1 MSESLSFRAAGR
13 SDVGLVR
20 NNNEDSG
27 FIGKHF
33 LLVADGMG
41 GHAAGELASSTTVA
55 VVAQVDNNKE
65 KLEDLESK
73 LIEIP
78 KVITKELKNAIN
90 KDSSRAGMGTTL
102 TAAVVQENQLKIS
115 HVGDSRAYLVRNKQ
129 ISRITKDQT
138 YIQSLIDNNEITES
152 EAKNHPQRSLLLQAI
167 DGITESIPVITSIE
181 IFENDKI
188 LLCSDGLTNVV
199 TDEQILEIVNQF
211 DYVGAV
217 SALIEKALEN
227 GGPDNITVIVADL
240 QKEKY
245 ENKSIVLGAAAEPRN
260 RIKLPG
266 LEFPTDIHPFITSEF
281 PALKSVTWLR
291 KFAYV
296 ASFALIAVIVSW
308 GAANWISKQFY
319 VSNLGDNLAIFQGV
333 NTSVGPISF
342 SRPLQSFNLEVVV
355 LTKDDQEVLLKGI
368 KADSVTEARFIVRR
382 LDQRALCSKDYSY
395 SFCSDVVSSIRPQS
409 MNNLTKLMLW
419 RI

>member
-1 MSESLSFRAAGR
+1 MTESLSFRAAGR

-20 NNNEDSG
+20 ENNEDSG

-55 VVAQVDNNKE
+55 IIAQMDSNKE
-65 KLEDLESK
+65 KLVDLDKK
-73 LIEIP
+73 LIDIP
-78 KVITKELKNAIN
+78 NVISKELKNAIS

-102 TAAVVQENQLKIS
+102 TTAVIQGDSLKIS
-115 HVGDSRAYLVRNKQ
+115 HVGDSRAYLIRNKK
-129 ISRITKDQT
+129 IIRLTKDQT
-138 YIQSLIDNNEITES
+138 YIQSLIDNNEITEG
-152 EAKNHPQRSLLLQAI
+152 EAKTHPQRSLLLQAI
-167 DGITESIPVITSIE
+167 DGITESIPVITTTE

-188 LLCSDGLTNVV
+188 VLCSDGLTNVV
-199 TDEQILEIVNQF
+199 TDEEILEIVNQF

-227 GGPDNITVIVADL
+227 GGPDNITVVVADL

-245 ENKSIVLGAAAEPRN
+245 ENKIIVLGAAAEPRN

-281 PALKSVTWLR
+281 PALKSVTWFK
-291 KFAYV
+291 KFVYL
-296 ASFALIAVIVSW
+296 ASFALIAVIISW
-308 GAANWISKQFY
+308 AGTNWISKQFY
-319 VSNLGDNLAIFQGV
+319 VSNLGDNLAVFQGI
-333 NTSVGPISF
+333 NSSIGPISF
-342 SRPLQSFNLEVVV
+342 SRPVQSFNLEVVV
-355 LTKDDQEVLLKGI
+355 LTKDDQAVLLKGI
-368 KADSVTEARFIVRR
+368 NADSLTEARFIVRR

-395 SFCSDVVSSIRPQS
+395 SFCSDVVSSIRPQ
-409 MNNLTKLMLW
+409 
-419 RI
+419 

>member
-1 MSESLSFRAAGR
+1 MSESLCFRAAGR

-41 GHAAGELASSTTVA
+41 GHAAGELASCTTVA
-55 VVAQVDNNKE
+55 IVAQVDNSKE

-78 KVITKELKNAIN
+78 KIITKELKNAIN
-90 KDSSRAGMGTTL
+90 KDSARAGMGTTL
-102 TAAVVQENQLKIS
+102 TAAVIQENQLKVS

-167 DGITESIPVITSIE
+167 DGITESIPVITSTE
-181 IFENDKI
+181 ILENDKI

-199 TDEQILEIVNQF
+199 TDEEILEIVNQF

-245 ENKSIVLGAAAEPRN
+245 ENKIIVLGAAAEPRN

-308 GAANWISKQFY
+308 GATNWISKQFY

-333 NTSVGPISF
+333 NSSVGPISF
-342 SRPLQSFNLEVVV
+342 SRPVQSFNLEVVV

-395 SFCSDVVSSIRPQS
+395 SFCSDVVSSIRPQ
-409 MNNLTKLMLW
+409 
-419 RI
+419 

>member
-27 FIGKHF
+27 FIGKYF

-55 VVAQVDNNKE
+55 IVAQVDNNKN

-102 TAAVVQENQLKIS
+102 TAAVIQENQIKVS

-138 YIQSLIDNNEITES
+138 YIQSLIDNKEITES

-181 IFENDKI
+181 ILENDKI
-188 LLCSDGLTNVV
+188 ILCSDGLTNIV
-199 TDEQILEIVNQF
+199 TDEEILEIIKQF

-245 ENKSIVLGAAAEPRN
+245 ENKIIVLGAAAEPRN

-266 LEFPTDIHPFITSEF
+266 LEFPTDIHPFITGEF

-333 NTSVGPISF
+333 NSSVGPISF
-342 SRPLQSFNLEVVV
+342 SRPVQSFNLEVVV
-355 LTKDDQEVLLKGI
+355 LTKEDQEVLLKGI
-368 KADSVTEARFIVRR
+368 NADSVTEARFIVRR

-395 SFCSDVVSSIRPQS
+395 SFCSDVVSSIRPQ
-409 MNNLTKLMLW
+409 
-419 RI
+419 

>member
-55 VVAQVDNNKE
+55 IVAQVDNNKE

-73 LIEIP
+73 LIDIP

-102 TAAVVQENQLKIS
+102 TAAVIQENQIKVS

-138 YIQSLIDNNEITES
+138 YIQSLIDNKEITES

-167 DGITESIPVITSIE
+167 DGITESIPVITSTE
-181 IFENDKI
+181 ILENDKI

-199 TDEQILEIVNQF
+199 TDEEILEIVNQF

-245 ENKSIVLGAAAEPRN
+245 ENKIIVLGAAAEPRN

-281 PALKSVTWLR
+281 PALKSVTWFR

-296 ASFALIAVIVSW
+296 ASFALIAVIISW
-308 GAANWISKQFY
+308 GATNWISKQFY

-333 NTSVGPISF
+333 NSSVGPISF
-342 SRPLQSFNLEVVV
+342 SRPVQSFNLEVVV

-395 SFCSDVVSSIRPQS
+395 SFCSDVVSSIRPQ
-409 MNNLTKLMLW
+409 
-419 RI
+419 

>member
-55 VVAQVDNNKE
+55 IVAQVDNNKE
-65 KLEDLESK
+65 KLENLESK

-102 TAAVVQENQLKIS
+102 TAAVIQENQLKVS

-138 YIQSLIDNNEITES
+138 YIQSLVDNNEITES

-181 IFENDKI
+181 ILENDKI
-188 LLCSDGLTNVV
+188 VLCSDGLTNVV
-199 TDEQILEIVNQF
+199 TDEEILEIVNQF

-245 ENKSIVLGAAAEPRN
+245 ENKIIVLGAAAEPRN

-296 ASFALIAVIVSW
+296 ASFALIAVIISW
-308 GAANWISKQFY
+308 GTTSWISKQFY

-333 NTSVGPISF
+333 NSSIGPISF
-342 SRPLQSFNLEVVV
+342 SRPVQSFNLEVVV
-355 LTKDDQEVLLKGI
+355 LTKDDQEVLLNGI

-395 SFCSDVVSSIRPQS
+395 SFCSDVVSSIRPQ
-409 MNNLTKLMLW
+409 
-419 RI
+419 

>member
-65 KLEDLESK
+65 KFEDLESK

-90 KDSSRAGMGTTL
+90 KDSARAGMGTTL
-102 TAAVVQENQLKIS
+102 TAAVIQGNQLKVS
-115 HVGDSRAYLVRNKQ
+115 HVGDSRAYLVRNKN

-152 EAKNHPQRSLLLQAI
+152 ESKNHPQKSLLLQAI
-167 DGITESIPVITSIE
+167 DGITESIPEITSTDIL
-181 IFENDKI
+181 ENDKI
-188 LLCSDGLTNVV
+188 ILCSDGLTNVV
-199 TDEQILEIVNQF
+199 TDEEILEIVNQF

-240 QKEKY
+240 QKERY
-245 ENKSIVLGAAAEPRN
+245 ENKIIVLGAAAEPRN

-281 PALKSVTWLR
+281 PALKSVTWFR

-296 ASFALIAVIVSW
+296 ASFALIAVIISW
-308 GAANWISKQFY
+308 GTTNWISKQFY

-333 NTSVGPISF
+333 NSSVGPISF
-342 SRPLQSFNLEVVV
+342 SRPVQSFNLKVVV

-395 SFCSDVVSSIRPQS
+395 SFCSDVVSSIRPQ
-409 MNNLTKLMLW
+409 
-419 RI
+419 

>member
-1 MSESLSFRAAGR
+1 MTESLSFRAAGR

-20 NNNEDSG
+20 ENNEDSG

-55 VVAQVDNNKE
+55 IIAQMDSNKE
-65 KLEDLESK
+65 KLDDLDKE
-73 LIEIP
+73 LTDIP
-78 KVITKELKNAIN
+78 NVITKELKNAIS

-102 TAAVVQENQLKIS
+102 TTAVIQGDSLKIS
-115 HVGDSRAYLVRNKQ
+115 HVGDSRAYLIRNKK
-129 ISRITKDQT
+129 IIRLTKDQT
-138 YIQSLIDNNEITES
+138 YIQSLIDNNEITED
-152 EAKNHPQRSLLLQAI
+152 EAKTHPQRSLLLQAI
-167 DGITESIPVITSIE
+167 DGITESIPVITKTE
-181 IFENDKI
+181 VFENDKI
-188 LLCSDGLTNVV
+188 VLCSDGLTNVV
-199 TDEQILEIVNQF
+199 TDEEILEIVNQF

-245 ENKSIVLGAAAEPRN
+245 ENKIIVLGAAAEPRN

-281 PALKSVTWLR
+281 PALKSVTWFR
-291 KFAYV
+291 KFAYL

-308 GAANWISKQFY
+308 GATNWISKQFY
-319 VSNLGDNLAIFQGV
+319 VSNLGDNLAVFQGI
-333 NTSVGPISF
+333 NSSIGPISF
-342 SRPLQSFNLEVVV
+342 SRPVQSFNLEVVV

-368 KADSVTEARFIVRR
+368 NADSLTEARFIVRR

-395 SFCSDVVSSIRPQS
+395 SFCSDVVSSIRPQ
-409 MNNLTKLMLW
+409 
-419 RI
+419 

>member
-55 VVAQVDNNKE
+55 IVAQFDNNKE
-65 KLEDLESK
+65 NLEDIESK

-90 KDSSRAGMGTTL
+90 KDSARAGMGTTL
-102 TAAVVQENQLKIS
+102 TAAVIQENQLKVS
-115 HVGDSRAYLVRNKQ
+115 HVGDSRAYLVRNKN

-152 EAKNHPQRSLLLQAI
+152 ESKNHPQRSLLLQAI
-167 DGITESIPVITSIE
+167 DGITESIPVITSTDIL
-181 IFENDKI
+181 ENDKI
-188 LLCSDGLTNVV
+188 ILCSDGLTNVV
-199 TDEQILEIVNQF
+199 TDEELLEIVNQF

-245 ENKSIVLGAAAEPRN
+245 ENKIIVLGAAAEPRN

-296 ASFALIAVIVSW
+296 ASFALIAVIISW
-308 GAANWISKQFY
+308 GTTNWISKQFY

-333 NTSVGPISF
+333 NSSVGPISF
-342 SRPLQSFNLEVVV
+342 SRPVQSFNLEVVV

-368 KADSVTEARFIVRR
+368 NADSVTEARFIVRR

-395 SFCSDVVSSIRPQS
+395 SFCSDVVSSIRPQ
-409 MNNLTKLMLW
+409 
-419 RI
+419 

>member
-13 SDVGLVR
+13 SDIGLVR

-41 GHAAGELASSTTVA
+41 GHAAGELASSSTVA
-55 VVAQVDNNKE
+55 IVAQVDNSKE
-65 KLEDLESK
+65 KLENLESK

-78 KVITKELKNAIN
+78 KIITKELKNAIN

-102 TAAVVQENQLKIS
+102 TAAVIQENQLKVS

-181 IFENDKI
+181 ILENDKI
-188 LLCSDGLTNVV
+188 ILCSDGLTNVV
-199 TDEQILEIVNQF
+199 TDEEILEIVNQF

-245 ENKSIVLGAAAEPRN
+245 ENKIIVLGAAAEPRN

-281 PALKSVTWLR
+281 PALKSVTWLK

-296 ASFALIAVIVSW
+296 ASFALIAVIISW
-308 GAANWISKQFY
+308 GATNWISKQFY

-333 NTSVGPISF
+333 NSSIGPISF
-342 SRPLQSFNLEVVV
+342 SRPVQSFNLEVVV

-395 SFCSDVVSSIRPQS
+395 SFCSDVVSSIRPQ
-409 MNNLTKLMLW
+409 
-419 RI
+419 

>member
-55 VVAQVDNNKE
+55 IVAQVDNNKE

-102 TAAVVQENQLKIS
+102 TAAVVQENQLKVS

-167 DGITESIPVITSIE
+167 DGITESIPVITSTE
-181 IFENDKI
+181 ILENDKI
-188 LLCSDGLTNVV
+188 ILCSDGLTNVV
-199 TDEQILEIVNQF
+199 TDEEILEIVNQF

-245 ENKSIVLGAAAEPRN
+245 ENKIIVLGAAAEPRN

-296 ASFALIAVIVSW
+296 ASFALIAVIISW
-308 GAANWISKQFY
+308 GATNWISKQFY

-333 NTSVGPISF
+333 NSSVGPISF
-342 SRPLQSFNLEVVV
+342 SRPVQSFNLEVVV

-395 SFCSDVVSSIRPQS
+395 SFCSDVVSSIRPQ
-409 MNNLTKLMLW
+409 
-419 RI
+419 

>member
-1 MSESLSFRAAGR
+1 MTESLSFRAAGR

-20 NNNEDSG
+20 ENNEDSG
-27 FIGKHF
+27 FVGKHF

-55 VVAQVDNNKE
+55 IIAQLDSNKE
-65 KLEDLESK
+65 KLDDLDKK
-73 LIEIP
+73 LTDIP
-78 KVITKELKNAIN
+78 NVITKELKNAIS

-102 TAAVVQENQLKIS
+102 TTAVIQGDSLKIS
-115 HVGDSRAYLVRNKQ
+115 HVGDSRAYLIRNKK
-129 ISRITKDQT
+129 IIRLTKDQT

-152 EAKNHPQRSLLLQAI
+152 EAKTHPQRSLLLQAI
-167 DGITESIPVITSIE
+167 DGITESIPVITTTE

-188 LLCSDGLTNVV
+188 VLCSDGLTNVV
-199 TDEQILEIVNQF
+199 TDEEILEIVNQF

-227 GGPDNITVIVADL
+227 GGPDNVTVVVADL

-245 ENKSIVLGAAAEPRN
+245 ENKIIVLGAAAEPRN

-281 PALKSVTWLR
+281 PALKSVTWFR
-291 KFAYV
+291 KFAYL
-296 ASFALIAVIVSW
+296 ASFAVIAVIISW
-308 GAANWISKQFY
+308 GVTNWISKQFY
-319 VSNLGDNLAIFQGV
+319 VSDLGDNLAVFQGL
-333 NTSVGPISF
+333 NSSIGPISF
-342 SRPLQSFNLEVVV
+342 SRPVQSFNLEVVV

-395 SFCSDVVSSIRPQS
+395 SFCSDVVSSIRPQ
-409 MNNLTKLMLW
+409 
-419 RI
+419 

>member
-55 VVAQVDNNKE
+55 IVAQVDNNKE
-65 KLEDLESK
+65 KLEDLDSK

-102 TAAVVQENQLKIS
+102 TAAVIQENTLKIS

-129 ISRITKDQT
+129 IERITKDQT

-152 EAKNHPQRSLLLQAI
+152 ESKNHPQRSLLLQAI
-167 DGITESIPVITSIE
+167 DGITESIPVITSTE
-181 IFENDKI
+181 ILKNDKI
-188 LLCSDGLTNVV
+188 VLCSDGLTNVV
-199 TDEQILEIVNQF
+199 TDEEILEIVNQF

-245 ENKSIVLGAAAEPRN
+245 ENKIIVLGAAAEPRN

-281 PALKSVTWLR
+281 PALKTVTWLR

-296 ASFALIAVIVSW
+296 ASFASIAVIISW
-308 GAANWISKQFY
+308 SATTWISKQFY

-333 NTSVGPISF
+333 NSSVGPISF

-395 SFCSDVVSSIRPQS
+395 SFCSDVVSSIRPQ
-409 MNNLTKLMLW
+409 
-419 RI
+419 

>member
-55 VVAQVDNNKE
+55 IVAQVDNNKE

-73 LIEIP
+73 LSEIP

-90 KDSSRAGMGTTL
+90 KNSSRAGMGTTL
-102 TAAVVQENQLKIS
+102 TAAVIQENQLKVS

-167 DGITESIPVITSIE
+167 DGITESIPVITSTE
-181 IFENDKI
+181 ILENDKI
-188 LLCSDGLTNVV
+188 VLCSDGLTNVV
-199 TDEQILEIVNQF
+199 TDEEILEIVNQF

-227 GGPDNITVIVADL
+227 GGPDNITVIIADL

-245 ENKSIVLGAAAEPRN
+245 ENKIIVLGAAAEPRN

-281 PALKSVTWLR
+281 PALKSVTWFR

-296 ASFALIAVIVSW
+296 ASFALIAVIISW
-308 GAANWISKQFY
+308 GTTNWISKQFY

-333 NTSVGPISF
+333 NSSIGPISF
-342 SRPLQSFNLEVVV
+342 SRPVQSFNLEIVV
-355 LTKDDQEVLLKGI
+355 LTKDDQEVLLNGI
-368 KADSVTEARFIVRR
+368 NADSVTEARFIVRR

-395 SFCSDVVSSIRPQS
+395 SFCSDVVSSIRPQ
-409 MNNLTKLMLW
+409 
-419 RI
+419 

>member
-55 VVAQVDNNKE
+55 IVAQVDNSKE

-78 KVITKELKNAIN
+78 KIITKELKNAIN

-102 TAAVVQENQLKIS
+102 TAAVIQENQLKVS

-129 ISRITKDQT
+129 ISQITKDQT

-181 IFENDKI
+181 IFENDKVI
-188 LLCSDGLTNVV
+188 LCSDGLTNVV
-199 TDEQILEIVNQF
+199 TDHEILDIVNQF

-240 QKEKY
+240 QKEKN
-245 ENKSIVLGAAAEPRN
+245 ENKIIVLGAAAEPRN

-281 PALKSVTWLR
+281 PALKSVTWFR

-296 ASFALIAVIVSW
+296 ASFALIAVIISW
-308 GAANWISKQFY
+308 GATNWISKQFY

-333 NTSVGPISF
+333 NSSVGPISF
-342 SRPLQSFNLEVVV
+342 SRPVQSFNLEVVV

-395 SFCSDVVSSIRPQS
+395 SFCSDVVSSIRPQ
-409 MNNLTKLMLW
+409 
-419 RI
+419 

>member
-27 FIGKHF
+27 FIGKYF

-55 VVAQVDNNKE
+55 IVAQVDNNKE

-102 TAAVVQENQLKIS
+102 TAAVIQENQLKIS
-115 HVGDSRAYLVRNKQ
+115 HVGDSRAYLVRNKK

-138 YIQSLIDNNEITES
+138 YIQSLVDNNEITES

-181 IFENDKI
+181 ILENDKI
-188 LLCSDGLTNVV
+188 VLCSDGLTNVV
-199 TDEQILEIVNQF
+199 TDEEILEIVNQF

-245 ENKSIVLGAAAEPRN
+245 ENKIIVLGAAAEPRN

-296 ASFALIAVIVSW
+296 ASFALIAVIISW
-308 GAANWISKQFY
+308 GTTNWISKQFY

-333 NTSVGPISF
+333 NSSVGPISF
-342 SRPLQSFNLEVVV
+342 SRPVQSFNLEVVV
-355 LTKDDQEVLLKGI
+355 LTKEDQEVLLKGI
-368 KADSVTEARFIVRR
+368 NADSVTEARFIVRR

-395 SFCSDVVSSIRPQS
+395 SFCSDVVSSIRPQ
-409 MNNLTKLMLW
+409 
-419 RI
+419 

>member
-1 MSESLSFRAAGR
+1 MIESLSFRAAGR

-55 VVAQVDNNKE
+55 IVAQVDTNKE

-102 TAAVVQENQLKIS
+102 TAAVIQDNFLKVA

-181 IFENDKI
+181 ILENDKI
-188 LLCSDGLTNVV
+188 VLCSDGLTNVV
-199 TDEQILEIVNQF
+199 TDEEILEIVNQF

-245 ENKSIVLGAAAEPRN
+245 ENKIIVLGAAAEPRN

-296 ASFALIAVIVSW
+296 SSFALIAVIVSW
-308 GAANWISKQFY
+308 GATNWISKQFY

-333 NTSVGPISF
+333 NSSVGPISF
-342 SRPLQSFNLEVVV
+342 SRPVQSFNLEVGV

-368 KADSVTEARFIVRR
+368 NADSVTEARFIVRR

-395 SFCSDVVSSIRPQS
+395 SFCSDVVSSIRPQ
-409 MNNLTKLMLW
+409 
-419 RI
+419 

>member
-1 MSESLSFRAAGR
+1 MTESLSFRAAGR

-20 NNNEDSG
+20 ENNEDSG

-55 VVAQVDNNKE
+55 IIAQMDSNKE
-65 KLEDLESK
+65 KLDDLDKK
-73 LIEIP
+73 LTDIP
-78 KVITKELKNAIN
+78 NLVTKELKNAIS

-102 TAAVVQENQLKIS
+102 TAAVIQENQLKIS

-138 YIQSLIDNNEITES
+138 YIQSLIDNKEITEAES
-152 EAKNHPQRSLLLQAI
+152 KNHPQRSLLLQAI
-167 DGITESIPVITSIE
+167 DGITESIPVITSTE
-181 IFENDKI
+181 ILENDKI
-188 LLCSDGLTNVV
+188 ILCSDGLTNVV
-199 TDEQILEIVNQF
+199 TDEEILEIVNQF

-245 ENKSIVLGAAAEPRN
+245 ENKIIVLGAAAEPRN

-281 PALKSVTWLR
+281 PALKSVTWFR
-291 KFAYV
+291 KFAYL
-296 ASFALIAVIVSW
+296 ASFAVIAVIVSW
-308 GAANWISKQFY
+308 GATNWISKQFY
-319 VSNLGDNLAIFQGV
+319 VSNLGDNLAVFQGI
-333 NTSVGPISF
+333 NSSIGPISF
-342 SRPLQSFNLEVVV
+342 SRPVQSFNLEVVV

-368 KADSVTEARFIVRR
+368 NADSLTEARFIVRR

-395 SFCSDVVSSIRPQS
+395 SFCSDVVSSIRPQ
-409 MNNLTKLMLW
+409 
-419 RI
+419 

>member
-1 MSESLSFRAAGR
+1 MTESLSFRAAGR

-20 NNNEDSG
+20 ENNEDSG

-41 GHAAGELASSTTVA
+41 GHAAGELASSITVA
-55 VVAQVDNNKE
+55 IIAQMDSNKE
-65 KLEDLESK
+65 KLDDLDKK
-73 LIEIP
+73 LTDIP
-78 KVITKELKNAIN
+78 NVITKELKNAIS

-102 TAAVVQENQLKIS
+102 TTAVIQGDSLKIS
-115 HVGDSRAYLVRNKQ
+115 HVGDSRAYLIRNKK
-129 ISRITKDQT
+129 IIRLTKDQT
-138 YIQSLIDNNEITES
+138 YIQSLIDNNEITET
-152 EAKNHPQRSLLLQAI
+152 EAKTHPQRSLLLQAI
-167 DGITESIPVITSIE
+167 DGITESIPVITTTE

-188 LLCSDGLTNVV
+188 VLCSDGLTNVV
-199 TDEQILEIVNQF
+199 TDEEILEIVNQF

-245 ENKSIVLGAAAEPRN
+245 ENKIIVLGAAAEPRN

-308 GAANWISKQFY
+308 GATSWISKQFY

-333 NTSVGPISF
+333 NSSIGPISF
-342 SRPLQSFNLEVVV
+342 SRPVQSFNLEVVV

-395 SFCSDVVSSIRPQS
+395 SFCSDVVSSIRPQ
-409 MNNLTKLMLW
+409 
-419 RI
+419 

>member
-55 VVAQVDNNKE
+55 IVAQVDNNKE
-65 KLEDLESK
+65 KLEDLDSK

-102 TAAVVQENQLKIS
+102 TAAVIQENQLKVS

-129 ISRITKDQT
+129 IERITKDQT

-152 EAKNHPQRSLLLQAI
+152 ESKNHPQRSLLLQAI
-167 DGITESIPVITSIE
+167 DGITESIPVITSTE
-181 IFENDKI
+181 ILKNDKI
-188 LLCSDGLTNVV
+188 VLCSDGLTNVV
-199 TDEQILEIVNQF
+199 TDEEILEIVNQF

-245 ENKSIVLGAAAEPRN
+245 ENKIIVLGAAAEPRN

-296 ASFALIAVIVSW
+296 ASFASIAVIISW
-308 GAANWISKQFY
+308 SATTWISKQFY

-333 NTSVGPISF
+333 NSSVGPISF

-395 SFCSDVVSSIRPQS
+395 SFCSDVVSSIRPQ
-409 MNNLTKLMLW
+409 
-419 RI
+419 

>member
-55 VVAQVDNNKE
+55 IVAQVDNNKN

-102 TAAVVQENQLKIS
+102 TAAVIQENQLKIS

-181 IFENDKI
+181 ILENDKI
-188 LLCSDGLTNVV
+188 VLCSDGLTNVV
-199 TDEQILEIVNQF
+199 TDEEILEIVNQF

-245 ENKSIVLGAAAEPRN
+245 ENKIIVLGAAAEPRN
-260 RIKLPG
+260 RLKLPG

-308 GAANWISKQFY
+308 GATSWISKQFY

-333 NTSVGPISF
+333 NSSIGPISF
-342 SRPLQSFNLEVVV
+342 SRPVQSFNLEVVV

-395 SFCSDVVSSIRPQS
+395 SFCSDVVSSIRPQ
-409 MNNLTKLMLW
+409 
-419 RI
+419 